1 MTSLTV
7 SYGLIS
13 PKSPDKKYSHILPIS
28 RILHPKLTD
37 DYYLTTSRDG
47 SIVLHPTKGRTDMIQ
62 TRFQVHSDWVSDII
76 EINQHSYITTS
87 HDFSIVHVLLHKNPQ
102 TGEWLSSIKII
113 GNHKDYIKCISYIPS
128 SDLFV
133 TGSLDCT
140 IKVWKVNYTMSS
152 PEPTFEL
159 YHIFTTGVGSIYNI
173 TTLRQRNSNNN
184 FDLVAGD
191 CNGDLWFCSAV
202 NKKEV
207 KRIKG
212 AHETNI
218 KFIKLIDN
226 ETRLIS
232 TCSNGIVHVWDIA
245 DIDQNLTRIKSW
257 KWNCSIWCIDGSDS
271 SNLLVGDSHGN
282 INRFN
287 FQDLENINIQL
298 MFNSKDY
305 FMEYDTNVINKGK
318 HLGILDLKLLNDSN
332 IYFSY
337 CSDSNLNCLN
347 LKKNTLSIEK
357 GGFALTRSS
366 LLTNRR
372 HVITENT
379 EGKIQRWDIVSCEL
393 INTFPKE
400 EGSFDEVVVKYTSKE
415 ILSHWCTVTVKVG
428 MLFVKIG
435 PKFSN
440 TELYGSALQD
450 YSVVNDVKLN
460 SDDRYNIGKIVVNS
474 LFNDFMEYE
483 QRKDEDFRKALVTK
497 KKEHDDKNS
506 NGNTLSQGADTG
518 STPKGG
524 SSNGGSSTPKT
535 KEKFMKMSGFGKLG
549 SSIGN
554 SKNNDTPFVS
564 APATPVER
572 EKRLFPTHDNSNNNG
587 SSGSPGNQPPKTAPA
602 YTNENTGRDDSSRQ
616 ELVNPVP
623 VLSKNSSGR
632 AQSSGSLLSRKF
644 KSFRLSKNDSNM
656 SSVDSKHVTSD
667 EDEKTIEQ
675 ANLAID
681 SDIPEEKPIWNKNFS
696 DPRGES
702 QFNNTKSTEY
712 QNPLYMKL
720 ADNDKSN
727 SRAHSTSTLNLP
739 STAINNTTYVRVE
752 KKQQFMADLINEFH
766 NTYVEQYTSN
776 LTSLKLLTRKMPD
789 TLIKRDPTSPI
800 VKIRLATLIVV
811 HSWEEDISGGSVLS
825 SNILPPSLK
834 RRRASSDNSSKLS
847 LASSSSDINDPLYTN
862 NVKISR
868 KDNIGDTKDYYNDF
882 SGNDPDTSFDNE
894 THINVSKKD
903 LFERL
908 EHELPY
914 WFAKKLCNDIRM
926 VDDQQP
932 KLNFILQPWLNPEQ
946 EARQALLDP
955 DETVKTEQKHYM
967 LKFGKSKGTGV
978 TDLPKISDM
987 NAKLTAPGM
996 IKVKKIKFYVID
1008 RFEAKTAEMRAKIDP
1023 SEWLEILCK
1032 GQVLDNDMT
1041 LSTVRTLYW
1050 KSQGEIILNYRRKVD
1065 SSLLSMNK
1073 DN

>member
-13 PKSPDKKYSHILPIS
+13 PKSPDKKNSHILPIS

-47 SIVLHPTKGRTDMIQ
+47 SIVLHPTKTRDEMMP

-76 EINQHSYITTS
+76 EINLHSYITTS
-87 HDFSIVHVLLHKNPQ
+87 HDFSIVHVMLHKNQQ
-102 TGEWLSSIKII
+102 TGEWTSSIKII

-140 IKVWKVNYTMSS
+140 IKVWKVNYTMGN

-159 YHIFTTGVGSIYNI
+159 YHVFNTGVGSIYNI
-173 TTLRQRNSNNN
+173 TTLRQRNTHNE
-184 FDLVAGD
+184 FDLVAAD

-218 KFIKLIDN
+218 KVIKLIDN

-232 TCSNGIVHVWDIA
+232 TCSNGIVHIWNITDIE
-245 DIDQNLTRIKSW
+245 QKLTRIKSW

-282 INRFN
+282 INKFN
-287 FQDLENINIQL
+287 FQDLDNIKIQL
-298 MFNSKDY
+298 IFNSKDY
-305 FMEYDTNVINKGK
+305 FTEYDINVINKGK

-450 YSVVNDVKLN
+450 YCIINDVKLN

-483 QRKDEDFRKALVTK
+483 QRKDENFRKALVTK
-497 KKEHDDKNS
+497 KKEHVDRNT
-506 NGNTLSQGADTG
+506 NGNSLSQGGETG
-518 STPKGG
+518 STPRGNT
-524 SSNGGSSTPKT
+524 SNGGSTTPKT
-535 KEKFMKMSGFGKLG
+535 KEKFMKMSGFGKFG
-549 SSIGN
+549 SSITIGN
-554 SKNNDTPFVS
+554 SKGNDTPFVS
-564 APATPVER
+564 APATPVEK
-572 EKRLFPTHDNSNNNG
+572 EKRLYSMPDTSNI
-587 SSGSPGNQPPKTAPA
+587 PPRTAPA
-602 YTNENTGRDDSSRQ
+602 YTSENNNREDQ
-616 ELVNPVP
+616 NLEEFVNPVP

-644 KSFRLSKNDSNM
+644 KSFRLSKNDTNVN
-656 SSVDSKHVTSD
+656 SVDSKHIASD
-667 EDEKTIEQ
+667 DDERALEQ
-675 ANLAID
+675 ANLSID

-696 DPRGES
+696 DSRCES
-702 QFNNTKSTEY
+702 PFNNAKPTEY
-712 QNPLYMKL
+712 HNPLYMKL
-720 ADNDKSN
+720 ADDDKSK

-739 STAINNTTYVRVE
+739 TSSNNTTYVRVE

-766 NTYVEQYTSN
+766 NAYVDQYTSN

-834 RRRASSDNSSKLS
+834 RRHFSSDNSSKLS
-847 LASSSSDINDPLYTN
+847 VNSSSSDVNDTLYDHN
-862 NVKISR
+862 IKISR
-868 KDNIGDTKDYYNDF
+868 KNEINEIKDYYNDF
-882 SGNDPDTSFDNE
+882 SGNDPDTNFDNE
-894 THINVSKKD
+894 IDMNASRRD
-903 LFERL
+903 LFEHL

-932 KLNFILQPWLNPEQ
+932 KLNFVLQPWLNPEQ

-955 DETVKTEQKHYM
+955 DENVKPEQRHYM

-987 NAKLTAPGM
+987 NARLTAPGM

-1008 RFEAKTAEMRAKIDP
+1008 RFEAKTAEMKAKIDP

-1065 SSLLSMNK
+1065 SSLLSTNK